1 MAQTANVNI
10 KIDSTQA
17 EGSIN
22 KFNNSLK
29 ETNAQ
34 AGTLKSQLRA
44 MQNELNG
51 LEPGS
56 QRFNELA
63 LAAGKLKDQ
72 IQDTQAVIK
81 ATAGSSVENLAKGL
95 ATAGQVGIAAFQGM
109 ASAQALFGV
118 ESEALTQ
125 TLVKLQALAG
135 LSQALET
142 LGGLGDKFTE
152 IKASMLGFVK
162 GLGLVTAA
170 KETDIVVTGAEIVA
184 TEGATFATKA
194 WGVAMK
200 ALPIVAIIAG
210 ISALVYAISSYNSS
224 NEEAEKAEKKRIAAL
239 KISTAASKEH
249 AESVGKESS
258 KFVGLIYQLKVSNKN
273 SVERSNLIKKVN
285 SQYGTT
291 LKNMSDET
299 SFQATLNLAV
309 AEYIALKE
317 AEYRTKKNEAVFEK
331 VMVKKIQLTDDLMK
345 YERER
350 KDLLGK
356 TTIATREQLDAFANS
371 AKVQN
376 DYKTYGIFISQM
388 RAKIGEIE
396 REDEKLKSLTIRHED
411 LKERINDLTEGG
423 KKYVEQQ
430 DKTNTSTDE
439 TITINED
446 LKKSLEELVKLQ
458 NDRTA
463 STEYLL
469 RAQKEG
475 KDAELKLQYQLS
487 TDLINRDQQLK
498 DALLLNEKDYQAK
511 LLKYKEG
518 TDIVEAETRIN
529 TLRLKMAKATG
540 IELIALEIQLQNE
553 QLKLLEEQYQSELL
567 AAGNNYKEQEKITS
581 QYLLDKQKMEDEFAD
596 KSVEKTKETA
606 DKTGEVWSSGFSKF
620 MDVNAE
626 MINFATSSI
635 SEAMGL
641 LDEIFQLSADKAT
654 ASREMFYNQEVE
666 RLDKQLTS
674 QLISREE
681 YDNQVELLNQQ
692 KDQKELAAKRKA
704 FKQQKAM
711 AIIGAII
718 STAGA
723 VASALTMPP
732 PAGYIMAAVSA
743 ALGAVQI
750 GIISSQQFK
759 AAKGGVVPGSQSGMD
774 SVNALLSPGETVINS
789 QSSSMFPELLSMV
802 NQAGGGHS
810 LTPQT
815 PGKMKTSGVTVFQ
828 DNTSQP
834 SVRAYVVESEI
845 TDKQRRVNRIERAV
859 QF

>member
-1 MAQTANVNI
+1 MQTANVNI

-34 AGTLKSQLRA
+34 ARTLKSQLRD

-51 LEPGS
+51 LEPGT

-81 ATAGSSVENLAKGL
+81 ATAGSPVENLAKGL
-95 ATAGQVGIAAFQGM
+95 STAGQVGIAAFQGM

-142 LGGLGDKFTE
+142 LGGLGDKFVE
-152 IKASMLGFVK
+152 IKSSLLGFVK
-162 GLGLVTAA
+162 GLGLMTAA
-170 KETDIVVTGAEIVA
+170 KEADIVVTGAEIVA

-210 ISALVYAISSYNSS
+210 IAALVYAISSYNDG
-224 NEEAEKAEKKRIAAL
+224 NEEAEKAEKKRAENL
-239 KISTAASKEH
+239 KVQDKIIKEYSSNLAKEVVGIKILSKEILNSEPASKRRGE
-249 AESVGKESS
+249 
-258 KFVGLIYQLKVSNKN
+258 
-273 SVERSNLIKKVN
+273 LIKEMNAK
-285 SQYGTT
+285 YGTH
-291 LKNMSDET
+291 LKNIKDEGDFT
-299 SFQATLNLAV
+299 KQLNVQVREYIKLAETRIRATL
-309 AEYIALKE
+309 AEETASKMIARENELRTKAFKLRKE
-317 AEYRTKKNEAVFEK
+317 AGDYEKYLFIDEDKRFSIREKYVNADTIEGLAKMARLANEALALETQADLAAKYADASLESAAKYADASKVGEK
-331 VMVKKIQLTDDLMK
+331 TETTVIN
-345 YERER
+345 
-350 KDLLGK
+350 K
-356 TTIATREQLDAFANS
+356 T
-371 AKVQN
+371 
-376 DYKTYGIFISQM
+376 
-388 RAKIGEIE
+388 
-396 REDEKLKSLTIRHED
+396 
-411 LKERINDLTEGG
+411 KEH
-423 KKYVEQQ
+423 
-430 DKTNTSTDE
+430 
-439 TITINED
+439 ITINED
-446 LKKSLEELVKLQ
+446 LKKSVEDLIKSEYERTHTIEE
-458 NDRTA
+458 N
-463 STEYLL
+463 LL
-469 RAQKEG
+469 KQKED

-487 TDLINRDQQLK
+487 TDLLKRDQQLK
-498 DALLLNEKDYQAK
+498 DGLILNQKDYENK
-511 LLKYKEG
+511 
-518 TDIVEAETRIN
+518 
-529 TLRLKMAKATG
+529 
-540 IELIALEIQLQNE
+540 
-553 QLKLLEEQYQSELL
+553 SSL
-567 AAGNNYKEQEKITS
+567 AEQERVKKFIDGREGYYDFLDS
-581 QYLLDKQKMEDEFAD
+581 LESDEEVKRLQRLDKEVEDLDKMLDEKIISLDEYNTAVINATDKAEEDIGNINKENA
-596 KSVEKTKETA
+596 EK
-606 DKTGEVWSSGFSKF
+606 KTEVWSSEFSKF
-620 MDVNAE
+620 MEENQQ
-626 MINFATSSI
+626 MIDFATSSI

-641 LDEIFQLSADKAT
+641 LDQVFQLSADRAT
-654 ASREMFYNQEVE
+654 ASREMFYNQETE
-666 RLDKQLTS
+666 RLNKQLAS

-681 YDNQVELLNQQ
+681 YDNQVAMLNQE

-711 AIIGAII
+711 NII
-718 STAGA
+718 SAIMNTAMAVGA
-723 VASALTMPP
+723 ALTLPP
-732 PAGYIMAAVSA
+732 PASYIMAAVSG

-750 GIISSQQFK
+750 GIIASQQFK

>member
-51 LEPGS
+51 LEPGT

-81 ATAGSSVENLAKGL
+81 ATAGSPVENLAKGL
-95 ATAGQVGIAAFQGM
+95 STAGQVGIAAFQGM

-142 LGGLGDKFTE
+142 LGGLGDKFVE
-152 IKASMLGFVK
+152 IKSSLLGFVK
-162 GLGLVTAA
+162 GLGLMTAA
-170 KETDIVVTGAEIVA
+170 KEADIVVTGAEIVA

-210 ISALVYAISSYNSS
+210 IAALVYAISSYNDG
-224 NEEAEKAEKKRIAAL
+224 NEEAEKAEKKRAENL
-239 KISTAASKEH
+239 KVQDKIIKEYSSNLAKEVVGIKILSKEILNSEPASKRRGE
-249 AESVGKESS
+249 
-258 KFVGLIYQLKVSNKN
+258 
-273 SVERSNLIKKVN
+273 LIKEMNAK
-285 SQYGTT
+285 YGTH
-291 LKNMSDET
+291 LKNIKDEGDFT
-299 SFQATLNLAV
+299 KQLNVQVREYIKLAETRIRATL
-309 AEYIALKE
+309 AEETASKMIARENELRTKAFKLRKE
-317 AEYRTKKNEAVFEK
+317 AGDYEKYLFIDEDKRFSIKEKYVNADTIEGLAKMARLANEALALET
-331 VMVKKIQLTDDLMK
+331 QADLAAK
-345 YERER
+345 Y
-350 KDLLGK
+350 G
-356 TTIATREQLDAFANS
+356 DAYLESAAKYADA
-371 AKVQN
+371 AKVGE
-376 DYKTYGIFISQM
+376 KTETTVIN
-388 RAKIGEIE
+388 K
-396 REDEKLKSLTIRHED
+396 T
-411 LKERINDLTEGG
+411 KEH
-423 KKYVEQQ
+423 
-430 DKTNTSTDE
+430 
-439 TITINED
+439 ITINED
-446 LKKSLEELVKLQ
+446 LKKSLDDLLKNDL
-458 NDRTA
+458 DRTA
-463 STEYLL
+463 SSEYLL
-469 RAQKEG
+469 RVQKEA
-475 KDAELKLQYQLS
+475 KDVELKIQYELS
-487 TDLINRDQQLK
+487 TDKLNRDKQLK
-498 DALLLNEKDYQAK
+498 DALLLNEKEYQSK

-518 TDIVEAETRIN
+518 TDVIESETKIN
-529 TLRLKMAKATG
+529 NIRLKIAKATG
-540 IELIALEIQLQNE
+540 IELIGLQIQLQDE
-553 QLKLLEEQYQSELL
+553 QLKLLEAQYQVELL

-581 QYLLDKQKMEDEFAD
+581 QYLLDKQKMEKDFSD
-596 KSVEKTKETA
+596 KSVETTEETA
-606 DKTGEVWSSGFSKF
+606 DKTVEVWSSKFSVF
-620 MDVNAE
+620 MEENAE

-641 LDEIFQLSADKAT
+641 LDQVFQLSADRAT
-654 ASREMFYNQEVE
+654 ASREMFYSQETE
-666 RLDKQLTS
+666 RLNKQLAS

-681 YDNQVELLNQQ
+681 YDNQVAMLNQE

-711 AIIGAII
+711 NII
-718 STAGA
+718 SAIMNTAMA
-723 VASALTMPP
+723 VGMALSSLPP
-732 PAGYIMAAVSA
+732 PASYIMAAVSG

-750 GIISSQQFK
+750 GIIASQQFK

-815 PGKMKTSGVTVFQ
+815 PGKMKTSGVNVFQ